1 MCVKKSHEKML
12 CNKFHLVGVRNAT
25 SNYEKISLPAINN
38 LFQVIKNK
46 LAVEAG
52 ARSRLESPRQ

>member
-12 CNKFHLVGVRNAT
+12 NNKFHLVGVRNAT
-25 SNYEKISLPAINN
+25 SNHEKIPLAAINN
-38 LFQVIKNK
+38 LFKVVENE